1 MATIVSGFRRGLRI
15 SVWHRFIYIVAMVGV
30 SALLALTGRHSF
42 LQSFESFILCLLA
55 VFTPWSAINLID
67 YYCFTRSRYD
77 VPALSDPNG
86 RYGRWNKTGIVI
98 YLIGIL
104 VQIPFLS
111 TAFYTGP
118 LVEPLGG
125 VDISWIIGLL
135 VPGVLYYAFARD
147 SRSRAPPHLLLPN

>member
-1 MATIVSGFRRGLRI
+1 
-15 SVWHRFIYIVAMVGV
+15 
-30 SALLALTGRHSF
+30 
-42 LQSFESFILCLLA
+42 LLA

-86 RYGRWNKTGIVI
+86 RYGRWNVLGIAI
-98 YLIGIL
+98 YLAGIL

-118 LVEPLGG
+118 LVEALGG
-125 VDISWIIGLL
+125 VDISWIVGLA
-135 VPGVLYYAFARD
+135 VPGALYFLFARA
-147 SRSRAPPHLLLPN
+147 SESRAPSQLILPA